1 MGEGKNAGNEVVK
14 SIGGESS
21 ALRGMRERAGNA

>member
-21 ALRGMRERAGNA
+21 ALRGMRESG